1 VEPTVKAKN
10 YLATPEGLNNEINIP
25 VSYSAP
31 SGLGQLGYNLPWV
44 SPTVIKIKPLRGS
57 IQIENLAHQ

>member
-1 VEPTVKAKN
+1 
-10 YLATPEGLNNEINIP
+10 LNNEINIT

-31 SGLGQLGYNLPWV
+31 SGLIKLGYNLPWV

-57 IQIENLAHQ
+57 IHIENLAYQ